1 MTSYN
6 QTEGENI
13 ESDAL
18 IYVTS
23 NGIYRAL
30 EVNKQLIKLVELRQ
44 SKDSD
49 IFILNFELDVPSKP
63 KYKIKGKESIAVV
76 VSSDDSIPKVYALRN
91 DFPL

>member
-49 IFILNFELDVPSKP
+49 IFILILN
-63 KYKIKGKESIAVV
+63 
-76 VSSDDSIPKVYALRN
+76 
-91 DFPL
+91 